1 MQAVEA
7 EGKEYVEQD
16 MPAAGDSI
24 GRARRILKG
33 TKMQTRRELLTRGAA
48 IALTGT
54 GAVACVPP
62 KPTPDTLEYGQ
73 IWAHPDSERR
83 IIRFSPDSRALATVF
98 EVFAPGFHTGYE
110 LYTCTDVSTMLADGW
125 KFIGTIWDR

>member
-1 MQAVEA
+1 MN
-7 EGKEYVEQD
+7 
-16 MPAAGDSI
+16 
-24 GRARRILKG
+24 RRNLIQRFLIL
-33 TKMQTRRELLTRGAA
+33 L
-48 IALTGT
+48 GT
-54 GAVACVPP
+54 GPLVILGGAWRPWRRT

-83 IIRFSPDSRALATVF
+83 IILFSPDSRALATRF
-98 EVFAPGFHTGYE
+98 EVFAPGFHTEYE